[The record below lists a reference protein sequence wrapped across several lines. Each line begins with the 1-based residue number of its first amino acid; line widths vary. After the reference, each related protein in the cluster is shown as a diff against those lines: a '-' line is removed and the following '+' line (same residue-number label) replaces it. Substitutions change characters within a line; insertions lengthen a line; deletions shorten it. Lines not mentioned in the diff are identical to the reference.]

1 MCCSCS
7 LTTFRTFLLWIL
19 FVVLAVGGAAAA
31 GAVLLLVGEPFL
43 VYFRGDGGESSTSG
57 GVSSIGGPTQLSD
70 RQLAGAGAIGGVLAL
85 FLPCIVFLVDAWYL
99 HPMLRLAV
107 PRTKWVNVV
116 LYIAAQVAFAVGVGV
131 WSAVVLQPVGG
142 KDSSGK
148 DENNAETTARA
159 VVHRVEAALIGS
171 VVLHVGRAL
180 LFSGLW
186 AVRYVPRGVEE
197 LGMRSDD

>member
-19 FVVLAVGGAAAA
+19 FAVLAIGGAAAA
-31 GAVLLLVGEPFL
+31 GAVLFLVGESLL
-43 VYFRGDGGESSTSG
+43 VYSRGESSTSG
-57 GVSSIGGPTQLSD
+57 GASSIGGPT
-70 RQLAGAGAIGGVLAL
+70 QLAGAGAIGGVLAL

-107 PRTKWVNVV
+107 PRAKWVSVV
-116 LYIAAQVAFAVGVGV
+116 LYIAAQVTFAVGVGV
-131 WSAVVLQPVGG
+131 WSAVVPVDG

-159 VVHRVEAALIGS
+159 VIHGVEAALVGS

>member
-7 LTTFRTFLLWIL
+7 LTTFRTFLFWIL
-19 FVVLAVGGAAAA
+19 FAVLAVGGAAAA
-31 GAVLLLVGEPFL
+31 GAVLLLVGEPLL

-57 GVSSIGGPTQLSD
+57 GASSIGGPT
-70 RQLAGAGAIGGVLAL
+70 QLAGAGAIGGVLAL

-107 PRTKWVNVV
+107 PRAKWVSVV
-116 LYIAAQVAFAVGVGV
+116 SYIAAQVTFAVGVGV
-131 WSAVVLQPVGG
+131 WSAVVPVGG

-159 VVHRVEAALIGS
+159 VIHDVEAALVGY